1 MFDRQTPHEAIVVR
15 RTQESDTIFSLGLR
29 FSDDE
34 LNQQYRFQPGQFN
47 MLYVFGIGEVP
58 ISIVSDPQS
67 TDEVIHTIR
76 TVGRVTRVLEK
87 LKPGDRLG
95 IRGPFGRGWP
105 LASLQHRDILVV
117 TGGLGCAPSVSII
130 NYIMRRRQQFGRMAI
145 IQGVKHSEDLIW
157 RERYKEWMQLDN
169 TQVLLAADVASHGWP
184 WHVGLVTELLPQ
196 LDLDVSQAATMMCG
210 PEMMML
216 ATAKQLLEKRASAQN
231 IWLSM
236 ERNMQCAVG
245 LCGHCQYGPD
255 FICKDGPVFSYADVQ
270 DRLPRRNI

>member
-1 MFDRQTPHEAIVVR
+1 MHNNQTPYEAVVVS
-15 RTQESDTIFSLGLR
+15 RTQESPSIFSLGLQ
-29 FSDDE
+29 FTDQE
-34 LNQQYRFQPGQFN
+34 LNRQYSFQPGQFN
-47 MLYVFGIGEVP
+47 MLYAFGIGEVP

-67 TDEVIHTIR
+67 SDELTHTIR
-76 TVGRVTRVLEK
+76 TVGRVTRVLEQ

-105 LASLQHRDILVV
+105 MQSLQNRDILVV

-130 NYIMRRRQQFGRMAI
+130 NYIMLRRSQFGRLAI

-157 RERYKEWMQLDN
+157 REHYQQWMQQED
-169 TQVLLAADVASHGWP
+169 TQVLLAADVAGHGWP

-196 LDLDVSQAATMMCG
+196 VELDIRQAATMLCG
-210 PEMMML
+210 PEMMMH
-216 ATAKQLLEKRASAQN
+216 ATAKQLLESDAVADQ

-236 ERNMQCAVG
+236 ERNMQCAIG

-255 FICKDGPVFSYADVQ
+255 FICKDGPVFSYADIQ
-270 DRLPRRNI
+270 DRLSRRGI